1 MLKIKKLVFA
11 CLLILFLVGLGGWGV
26 VKRVDLSLDFSPQ
39 PLIEPLGAPSKEEE
53 LTKKLAEV
61 GLVPESLIFDK
72 EEVVAS
78 FSAGPTV
85 LFSASKDLRG
95 QVASLQFIL
104 SRTKIEGK
112 IPLKI
117 DLRFEKPILKY

>member
-1 MLKIKKLVFA
+1 LLKIKKLVLP
-11 CLLILFLVGLGGWGV
+11 CLLILFLVGLGSWGV
-26 VKRVDLSLDFSPQ
+26 VKKLDLSLDFYPR
-39 PLIEPLGAPSKEEE
+39 PLIEPLGAPLKEEE

-61 GLVPESLIFDK
+61 GLVPESLIFD
-72 EEVVAS
+72 EEEIIAS

-85 LFSASKDLRG
+85 LFSTGKDLKG

-112 IPLKI
+112 IPLRI